1 MERGSLQTQPNSLPD
16 SEAVLESGSADFGS
30 ESGLLQWLIAGG
42 MTDNTRSGASPT
54 SQVNA
59 ARGNGWLRNLNTG
72 SPLELMR
79 LWLNLKPGDIVDI
92 RRIKRCL
99 ARDIARIDQMLSAQ
113 LNEILHAP
121 AFQELESGWRGLYY
135 LWQTRRRELSAGQL
149 DDEEAQILIRVLS
162 VSKRELKK
170 NFEAAGEFDQNE
182 LFRKVYEEEFGV
194 AGGEP
199 FGALIAN
206 YEFTNHPEDID
217 LLTQLSEVGAAA
229 FAPVIT
235 AASPSLL
242 GLDDFSVLEQTLD
255 LHRVMQQPRHLKWR
269 SLRGR
274 VDSQFLGITLPRI
287 LMRAPYDDS
296 SGVSPGFRFTE
307 DVGDGTRK
315 NFLWGSA
322 AWAMGSVLIRAFATS
337 GWFADIRG
345 AERGKETG
353 GMVAGP
359 AVYEFQTDSR
369 GVSSRSTV
377 EVAISD
383 SLEADLCSLGFV
395 PLSHCKDTDYSVF
408 YSNQSVHAPQVFSD
422 SVASANAKISAMLQY
437 VMCCSRIA
445 HYIKIKV
452 REKLGAAVRPE
463 KVCDDIKAWLV
474 DYVTSDE
481 RASPEMK
488 ARYPL
493 READVSVEEVPGKPG
508 EFSMTLRLLPH
519 YQLDQLTSSMT
530 LLARRVEFKQ

>member
-1 MERGSLQTQPNSLPD
+1 MERGSLQTQPNSLPV
-16 SEAVLESGSADFGS
+16 SEAVLESESADSGS

-42 MTDNTRSGASPT
+42 VTDDTRSGAGPA

-59 ARGNGWLRNLNTG
+59 ARGNGWLRSLHTG

-79 LWLNLKPGDIVDI
+79 LWLNLKPGDNVDI
-92 RRIKRCL
+92 QRIKRCL
-99 ARDIARIDQMLSAQ
+99 ARDIARIDQLLSAQ

-135 LWQTRRRELSAGQL
+135 LWQTRRKELSTGQL

-199 FGALIAN
+199 YGALIAN

-235 AASPSLL
+235 GASPSLL

-274 VDSQFLGITLPRI
+274 VDSQFLGMTLPRI
-287 LMRAPYDDS
+287 LMRAPYHDS
-296 SGVSPGFRFTE
+296 SGVTPGFRFTE
-307 DVGDGTRK
+307 EVGDGTRK

-322 AWAMGSVLIRAFATS
+322 AWAMGAVLIRAFATS

-345 AERGKETG
+345 AERGRESG

>member
-1 MERGSLQTQPNSLPD
+1 VERGSLQTQENSLPAAQ
-16 SEAVLESGSADFGS
+16 AVLESGSADSGS
-30 ESGLLQWLIAGG
+30 ESGLLQWLIAGS
-42 MTDNTRSGASPT
+42 TLSDAGAA

-59 ARGNGWLRNLNTG
+59 ARGTSWLRNLDTG
-72 SPLELMR
+72 SPLELIR
-79 LWLNLKPGDIVDI
+79 LWLNLKRGDTVDFQ
-92 RRIKRCL
+92 RIKRRL
-99 ARDIARIDQMLSAQ
+99 ARDIARIDQMLAAQ
-113 LNEILHAP
+113 LNVILHAP
-121 AFQELESGWRGLYY
+121 EFQELESGWRGLYY
-135 LWQTRRRELSAGQL
+135 LWQTRRKELSAGQL
-149 DDEEAQILIRVLS
+149 DDDEAQILIRVLS

-199 FGALIAN
+199 YGALIVN

-287 LMRAPYDDS
+287 LMRAPYDDT

-307 DVGDGTRK
+307 EVGDGTRK

-322 AWAMGSVLIRAFATS
+322 AWAMGAVLIRAFAKS

-345 AERGKETG
+345 AERGKESG

-508 EFSMTLRLLPH
+508 EYAMTLRLLPH